1 MDVLWR
7 ERADPTVEQAPAGFA
22 SLYREQYGPM
32 VRLAYLLTDSN
43 AIAEELVQ
51 DAFVRVYQR
60 WAHVDNAPAYLR
72 RAVVNACRS
81 HHRRR
86 FLERRNPAEPPP
98 PVELPEP
105 DGMWELLAE
114 LPPRRRAAL
123 VLRFYED
130 LQVRDIAVALGCSP
144 GTVKSLI
151 HRGLAQL
158 RKGMDP

>member
-1 MDVLWR
+1 MDVLRR
-7 ERADPTVEQAPAGFA
+7 ERVNEAVDQAPAGFVA
-22 SLYREQYGPM
+22 LYREQYGAM
-32 VRLAYLLTDSN
+32 VRLAYLLTDSK

-60 WAHVDNAPAYLR
+60 WAHVDNGPAYLR

-86 FLERRNPAEPPP
+86 FLQRRHPAEPPP
-98 PVELPEP
+98 PVEMPEP
-105 DGMWELLAE
+105 DGMWELLAG
-114 LPPRRRAAL
+114 LSPRRRAAL

-130 LQVRDIAVALGCSP
+130 LPVRDIAEALGCSS

>member
-1 MDVLWR
+1 
-7 ERADPTVEQAPAGFA
+7 
-22 SLYREQYGPM
+22 
-32 VRLAYLLTDSN
+32 
-43 AIAEELVQ
+43 
-51 DAFVRVYQR
+51 
-60 WAHVDNAPAYLR
+60 
-72 RAVVNACRS
+72 
-81 HHRRR
+81 
-86 FLERRNPAEPPP
+86 
-98 PVELPEP
+98 
-105 DGMWELLAE
+105 MWELLAE